1 MGNFDLHG
9 LLNTIAGNHGVTA
22 PARNTQRK
30 MRDPREGRNRDSGDE
45 ATARSEDDA
54 TSAPTDA
61 SMQLAQA
68 DTGAVTEPAAGEA
81 AAGGTPATA
90 AAGDAAAGSGAAAGG
105 TGFGG
110 LGLGG
115 LALGGVAAAAGGGG
129 SAVAAVVNNII
140 SGIVVAGP
148 VLGGNGLKVEIYAAD
163 GTTKLGEST
172 LDATGKFTVN
182 VGSYTGIVIA
192 RLVDAN
198 GGDDYLDEATGVPKD
213 LNANLMAT
221 SVVTGG
227 TVTLN
232 INPLTTIAAQKA
244 GLAADGSGGLAD
256 ATAVANANAAVAD
269 AFGLADLT
277 GTTVVPTNG
286 GFNSADGLSEGEK
299 YGVILA
305 ALSGADFANSG
316 NSQDVIN
323 ALVAALDASGAGG
336 TLSAAGQSALIAGAT
351 AGDND
356 FIAEVINIVRGAAA
370 VPPAPTFNAVAGDN
384 IINAAE
390 VGSIITGTNE
400 TGAAVALSIG
410 GNTRA
415 ATVDG
420 TTWSYTLTGDDLAA
434 MGQGAEILGATQTD
448 IVGNTSGAG
457 TRAITVDTIAPVF
470 STATVSGRTLVL
482 TYNEALDAAS
492 MPLPSAFRVGGVAQ
506 GAPVAGVV
514 DSAAKTVTLT
524 LAAPVA
530 FGQTGITVSYTDPTG
545 GNDLAAIQDVAGNDA
560 ATLTNLAV
568 TNNTPDAPLYKSA
581 TVTGN
586 TLVMTYEGDLDE
598 GNLPPLDAFTIK
610 VNGAAQDVPTA
621 VAVDAVA
628 KTVTLTL
635 AVPVTHGQTVT
646 VGYTDPT
653 TGNDMSAIQDS
664 FGNDAITVSNRLVV
678 NQTPDVAAP
687 LFASAAVS
695 GNGQYL
701 TLTCDEALDA
711 AHMPLA
717 SAFTVTVDGADQTPT
732 TVAVNAIA
740 GTVTLTLATAVT
752 YGQAVT
758 VSYTDPTADNDITA
772 VQDTAGNDAAT
783 MTDLAVTNNAADA
796 PFLKG
801 ATVQGN
807 TLVLT
812 YNEALDA
819 GNIPPP
825 GAFTVKVGGADP
837 VAPTNVVVDSAA
849 RTVTLTLAEAVTS
862 GQTVKVS
869 YADPTIDNDTNAIQ
883 DVAGNDADTL
893 ENQSVTND
901 TPPVFSSATVSGN
914 TLVLSYSDALDAAHM
929 PPANAFTVKV
939 NGTAQAVPSAVAVDA
954 AARTVTL
961 TLATAV
967 TNGQAVTVS
976 YADPTAGNDAAA
988 IQNALGSD
996 ALGLSDQTV
1005 TNRTPPLLTGAT
1017 VSGDT
1022 LVLTYDAA
1030 LDESN
1035 TPLASA
1041 FTIKVNGTAQ
1051 AVPTAVAVDALAKTV
1066 TLTLAAA
1073 VTNGQAVTVSYTDP
1087 TIGNDLAAIQD
1098 AVGNDASSVT
1108 NRAVTNATSD
1118 TTAPVLVG
1126 ATVSGDTLVLTY
1138 SEALDDT
1145 NAPAAGDFIVSV
1157 GGTPQADPT
1166 AVVVDSAA
1174 RTVTLTL
1181 DAAVSHGETVTVSY
1195 TDPTTGNDD
1204 DAIQDTAG
1212 NDAITLTDQSVT
1224 NTTINAAAP
1233 TLTVVTS
1240 AGADIN
1246 QICLT
1251 VTSGLNGSATVDLS
1265 FAGLPVGAIV
1275 KNLAAE
1281 VVTAGVVNFDGNDT
1295 FTVEFPDASD
1305 IHQNLL
1311 VTVTGKDAG
1320 GAELGNNV
1328 QAIALVFDVSSSTED
1343 VNFASANQNM
1353 WGNFNGYI
1361 GWHEYIP
1368 FLGGAPIVWNEATGE
1383 WDDAAAPDY
1392 WRSGEFS
1399 VIDIDLDSSQIIAA
1413 VATAATTALDVAK
1426 AAFDVAAVAVD
1437 TVAKGIYD
1445 AAKAVFQT
1453 AENAYYFGAR
1463 AVDAAVQATFQV
1475 AKDAYD
1481 WAHGLYDSAS
1491 YVFHTVATGLHD
1503 AAWNAYTSYDNWYHS
1518 LDGWGQFWNA
1528 AGHLANDAAWGVAD
1542 QLYNGG
1548 YVLGIWVPG
1557 AVQIWDAAKYAFETT
1572 ATGIYNTALAVYN
1585 AAAGA
1590 VNAAAQVVF
1599 DGAKAVFAT
1608 AEHIYNEVKQD
1619 IHDAAEGV
1627 YNLARDGV
1635 LTVLAVVND
1644 KVDFDSTLKVDSEV
1658 FAQVGLQ
1665 VDFEL
1670 DMGSVD
1676 TDVDFQLT
1684 STTQYNKTAD
1694 MLTITPTM
1702 TNMTTGDT
1710 VAFDTI
1716 SPNAKFYAALLYDVG
1731 ADFDVFVDG
1740 KLVVDDATIYDLSPT
1755 SDGLNL
1761 QFPISTESFASALG
1775 VIAGG
1780 NIDVGKMVLL
1790 DLDTTKLEPM
1800 EVPFVEA
1807 LTQGILTIEVAVPTL
1822 ETEGTADTYVPATP
1836 SIWTTGTFEEQIGP
1850 FPYASIDFS
1859 EISSAFFNIIGA
1871 RFDFSEEFMDQYG
1884 LDSLNGKT
1892 LAETVEDIATG
1903 LMANIWDVLGGQ
1915 SEGVPIFVL
1924 DMTDETSSSLLHL
1937 NLYTDDVMGSTTSAN
1952 TGSLGFYAA
1961 YGESEPVVAVTVDLD
1976 AAYVAIVK
1984 AIAKAVASAVT
1995 AGAATTIHPVIDAIP
2010 NPYDL
2015 EFGVEQILKIA
2026 SVPQETIDQITQ
2038 WVNLGFEFEV
2048 ADLDVSQEVNFS
2060 QEFTLS
2066 IDDMSYL
2073 VTLEDSATFA
2083 FTASGAG
2090 AIQIPNAGTHDAN
2103 GDGLITYTLDIVPT
2117 AMFSNDTEVGLS
2129 LGYQLDFLKGGFA
2142 AGLQVPLGTLLF
2154 GENGPDWLNLDFS
2167 AIDISMGPLL
2177 RVQGEL
2183 DTLDVDVFESRFNLD
2198 VGSASYA
2205 GAVDIGLVNHSVV

>member
-9 LLNTIAGNHGVTA
+9 LINTIANNHGVTV
-22 PARNTQRK
+22 PARNAKRK
-30 MRDPREGRNRDSGDE
+30 MRDAGEDERE
-45 ATARSEDDA
+45 TAAQAEDDA
-54 TSAPTDA
+54 AFARTDA

-68 DTGAVTEPAAGEA
+68 DTGAVTDAAAGETAAGASGTTPAGEA
-81 AAGGTPATA
+81 AV
-90 AAGDAAAGSGAAAGG
+90 GSGAASGG
-105 TGFGG
+105 FSGM
-110 LGLGG
+110 GLGG
-115 LALGGVAAAAGGGG
+115 LVLGGIAIGGGG
-129 SAVAAVVNNII
+129 GGGAIAAVVNNII
-140 SGIVVAGP
+140 TGTVVAGP
-148 VLGGNGLKVEIYAAD
+148 VLAGNGLKVEIYAAN

-182 VGSYTGIVIA
+182 VGAYTGIVIA
-192 RLVDAN
+192 RLVDAH

-213 LNANLMAT
+213 LNANLMAV
-221 SVVTGG
+221 SVVSGG
-227 TVTLN
+227 TITLN

-244 GLAADGSGGLAD
+244 GLGADGSGSLAA
-256 ATAVANANAAVAD
+256 ATAVINANVAVAD
-269 AFGLADLT
+269 AFGLTDLT
-277 GTTVVPTNG
+277 RTVVVPTNG
-286 GFNSADGLSEGEK
+286 GGYDSTDGLSEGEK

-316 NSQDVIN
+316 NTQDVIN

-336 TLSAAGQSALIAGAT
+336 TLSAAGQSALIAGA
-351 AGDND
+351 ALVDND
-356 FIAEVINIVRGAAA
+356 FIAEVINIIRGDAA
-370 VPPAPTFNAVAGDN
+370 VPPAPTFNVVASDN
-384 IINAAE
+384 IINASE
-390 VGSIITGTNE
+390 QTTTITGTNE
-400 TGAAVALSIG
+400 TGATVVLSIG
-410 GNTRA
+410 GNIRA

-420 TTWSYTLTGDDLAA
+420 TTWSYTLTGDDLTA
-434 MGQGAEILGATQTD
+434 MGQGAEILGAAQTD
-448 IVGNTSGAG
+448 VLGNTSGAG

-470 STATVSGRTLVL
+470 SSATVSGRTLVL
-482 TYNEALDAAS
+482 TYNEALDATS

-514 DSAAKTVTLT
+514 DSVTKTVTLT

-530 FGQTGITVSYTDPTG
+530 FGQTGVTVSYTDPTG

-560 ATLTNLAV
+560 ATLTNQAV
-568 TNNTPDAPLYKSA
+568 TNITPEAPLYKGA
-581 TVTGN
+581 TVAGS
-586 TLVMTYEGDLDE
+586 TLVMTYDGDLDE
-598 GNLPPLDAFTIK
+598 GNLPPFDAFTIK
-610 VNGAAQDVPTA
+610 VNGTAQDVPTA
-621 VAVDAVA
+621 VVVDAAA

-635 AVPVTHGQTVT
+635 AAPVTHGQTVT
-646 VGYTDPT
+646 VGYTDPSSA
-653 TGNDMSAIQDS
+653 NDANAIQDS
-664 FGNDAITVSNRLVV
+664 FGNDAVTVGNRLVV

-687 LFASAAVS
+687 AFADAVVT
-695 GNGQYL
+695 GNGKLLIL
-701 TLTCDEALDA
+701 TYDEALDA
-711 AHMPLA
+711 ANLPPLN
-717 SAFTVTVDGADQTPT
+717 AFTVKVNGAAQAAPT
-732 TVAVNAIA
+732 GVAVNALA
-740 GTVTLTLATAVT
+740 GTVTLALAQPVT
-752 YGQAVT
+752 YGQTVT
-758 VSYTDPTADNDITA
+758 VSYADPTIGNDATA
-772 VQDTAGNDAAT
+772 IQDAAGNDAAT
-783 MTDLAVTNNAADA
+783 PIDQAVTNNAADT
-796 PFLKG
+796 PFFEG
-801 ATVQGN
+801 ATVQGS

-819 GNIPPP
+819 GNIPSPD
-825 GAFTVKVGGADP
+825 AFTVKVGGADP

-849 RTVTLTLAEAVTS
+849 KTVTLTLAAAVTS
-862 GQTVKVS
+862 GQTVNVS
-869 YADPTIDNDTNAIQ
+869 YADPTIDDDITAIQ
-883 DVAGNDADTL
+883 DVAGNDADSL
-893 ENQSVTND
+893 VNQSVTND
-901 TPPVFSSATVSGN
+901 TPPVLSSATVSGS
-914 TLVLSYSDALDAAHM
+914 TLVLTYSDALDAAHM

-939 NGTAQAVPSAVAVDA
+939 NGAAQAAPTAVAVDA
-954 AARTVTL
+954 GARTVTL
-961 TLATAV
+961 TLAAAV
-967 TNGQAVTVS
+967 TNGQVVTVS
-976 YADPTAGNDAAA
+976 YADPTAGNDVAA

-996 ALGLSDQTV
+996 ALGLSDQAV
-1005 TNRTPPLLTGAT
+1005 INRTPPLLSGAT
-1017 VSGDT
+1017 VSGDS

-1035 TPLASA
+1035 TPLPSA
-1041 FTIKVNGTAQ
+1041 FTVKVNGTAQ
-1051 AVPTAVAVDALAKTV
+1051 TAPTAVAVDAATKTV

-1073 VTNGQAVTVSYTDP
+1073 VANGQAVTVSYADP
-1087 TIGNDLAAIQD
+1087 SSGNDLAAIQD
-1098 AVGNDASSVT
+1098 AAGNDASSVA
-1108 NRAVTNATSD
+1108 NRAVTNTTPDA
-1118 TTAPVLVG
+1118 TAPVLTG
-1126 ATVSGDTLVLTY
+1126 ATVSGDTLELTY
-1138 SEALDDT
+1138 NEAMDDS
-1145 NAPAAGDFIVSV
+1145 NAPAAGDFIVNV

-1166 AVVVDSAA
+1166 GVVVDSAA

-1181 DAAVSHGETVTVSY
+1181 AAAVAHGETVTVSY
-1195 TDPTTGNDD
+1195 ADPTAGNDVN
-1204 DAIQDTAG
+1204 AIQDTAG
-1212 NDAITLTDQSVT
+1212 NDAITLTGQSAT
-1224 NTTINAAAP
+1224 NTTVNAAAP
-1233 TLTVVTS
+1233 TLAVVTS
-1240 AGADIN
+1240 AGTDIN
-1246 QICLT
+1246 QILLV
-1251 VTSGLNGSATVDLS
+1251 VTSGLNGSATADLS
-1265 FAGLPVGAIV
+1265 FAGLPVGATV
-1275 KNLAAE
+1275 KNLASE
-1281 VVTAGVVNFDGNDT
+1281 VVTSGVTNFDGSDT
-1295 FTVEFPDASD
+1295 FTVEFPDGSD

-1311 VTVTGKDAG
+1311 VTVTGRDSG
-1320 GAELGNNV
+1320 GAEIGNNV
-1328 QAIALVFDVSSSTED
+1328 HTIALVFDVSSSIED
-1343 VNFASANQNM
+1343 LNFASANQNM

-1399 VIDIDLDSSQIIAA
+1399 VIDIDLDSSQIVAA
-1413 VATAATTALDVAK
+1413 VATAATAALDVAK

-1453 AENAYYFGAR
+1453 AENLYYFGAR
-1463 AVDAAVQATFQV
+1463 TVDAAVQATFQA
-1475 AKDAYD
+1475 AKAAYD
-1481 WAHGLYDSAS
+1481 WADGLYDTAS
-1491 YVFHTVATGLHD
+1491 YVFHTVATG
-1503 AAWNAYTSYDNWYHS
+1503 AYNIAQNVYTSYDNWYHNAS
-1518 LDGWGQFWNA
+1518 GWDQFWNA
-1528 AGHLANDAAWGVAD
+1528 AGHLANDVAWGVAN
-1542 QLYNGG
+1542 QLYHGG

-1557 AVQIWDAAKYAFETT
+1557 AVQIWDAAQYAFETV
-1572 ATGIYNTALAVYN
+1572 ATGIYNTALNVYN

-1635 LTVLAVVND
+1635 LAVLAVVND
-1644 KVDFDSTLKVDSEV
+1644 KVDFDSTLKVDSEI

-1684 STTQYNKTAD
+1684 STTQYNKVTD

-1702 TNMTTGDT
+1702 TNMTTGDA

-1740 KLVVDDATIYDLSPT
+1740 KLVVDSTTVYDLSPS

-1807 LTQGILTIEVAVPTL
+1807 LTKDILTIEIAIPTL
-1822 ETEGTADTYVPATP
+1822 ETEGKEATYVPATP

-1871 RFDFSEEFMDQYG
+1871 RFDFSEEFQAAYG

-1903 LMANIWDVLGGQ
+1903 LMANIWDVLSGE

-1924 DMTDETSSSLLHL
+1924 DMTDETASSLLHL

-1952 TGSLGFYAA
+1952 TGSLGFFAA
-1961 YGESEPVVAVTVDLD
+1961 YGESDPVVKVTVDMD

-1984 AIAKAVASAVT
+1984 AIGKAVASAVT
-1995 AGAATTIHPVIDAIP
+1995 VGAGTTIHPIIDAIP
-2010 NPYDL
+2010 NPYNL

-2026 SVPQETIDQITQ
+2026 SVPKATIDQITQ
-2038 WVNLGFEFEV
+2038 WVNLGFEFEA
-2048 ADLDVSQEVNFS
+2048 ADLDVSQELNFS
-2060 QEFTLS
+2060 QDFTLS

-2073 VTLEDSATFA
+2073 VTMEDGVTKFA
-2083 FTASGAG
+2083 FTANGAG
-2090 AIQIPNAGTHDAN
+2090 AIQIPDASTYDTN
-2103 GDGLITYTLDIVPT
+2103 GDGLIAYTLDIVPT

-2154 GENGPDWLNLDFS
+2154 GEDGPDWLNLDFS